1 MRTTTI
7 PRRWYV
13 YSLIDSNR
21 FTGWSINTG
30 VVGAQSMEDAESI
43 ARKDAPE
50 STRDGTFKAI
60 ELSPTVL
67 VRALVESRAWYA
79 RELGRSDDD
88 GERGV

>member
-1 MRTTTI
+1 
-7 PRRWYV
+7 
-13 YSLIDSNR
+13 
-21 FTGWSINTG
+21 
-30 VVGAQSMEDAESI
+30 MEDAESI